1 MKKLMIA
8 IAVAA
13 VSTISFGA
21 ATASAAEKMPV
32 MFASLQAKDSTK
44 GWLAVLDE
52 GKVKKSDK
60 VDAINRAPI
69 KRKLVAINPKIK
81 PGTIIIDNSD
91 RRLYHVI
98 SRGVATAYGIAVGRD
113 GFRWTGVEK
122 VSAKTEWP
130 AWYPPQEMRE
140 REAKKG
146 HHLPERM
153 EGGIKNPLGARALYL
168 GNTEYRIHGT
178 NTPSSIGKFASSGC
192 IRMANEDVK
201 YLYSQVQVGA
211 TVIVQD

>member
-1 MKKLMIA
+1 MKTLLTA
-8 IAVAA
+8 LA
-13 VSTISFGA
+13 A
-21 ATASAAEKMPV
+21 ATVFTAAFGFTTANAGDKPIV
-32 MFASLQAKDSTK
+32 LASLQTKGSAK

-52 GKVKKSDK
+52 GKKVKKNK
-60 VDAINRAPI
+60 VAAINRSP
-69 KRKLVAINPKIK
+69 VARTLTKVNTDIK

-98 SRGVATAYGIAVGRD
+98 SRGVAMTYGIAVGRD

-130 AWYPPQEMRE
+130 DWYPPQEMRE
-140 REAKKG
+140 REAKRG
-146 HHLPERM
+146 HILPARM

-168 GNTEYRIHGT
+168 GRTEYRIHGT

-192 IRMANEDVK
+192 IRMANEDVEH
-201 YLYSQVQVGA
+201 LYAQVKVGA